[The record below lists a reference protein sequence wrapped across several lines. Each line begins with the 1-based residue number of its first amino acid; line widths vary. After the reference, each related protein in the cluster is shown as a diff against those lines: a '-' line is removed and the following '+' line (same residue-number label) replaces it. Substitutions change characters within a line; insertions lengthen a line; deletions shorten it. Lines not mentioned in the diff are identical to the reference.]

1 MPWQAPKPTAALA
14 ARATMLTWVSW
25 VKAQLGFGPPPGPPP
40 ADRLV
45 AACAS
50 GDLPSALAAV
60 AAGAS
65 VNGEGTGRDGDVWL
79 PLESAVIHR
88 HCAVVVWLLSQGAHT
103 SGETTVMFYAAV
115 CSAPDILQL
124 VIDAG
129 GDVSGLLLLYATRED
144 NVRLLLAQ
152 PSLDLAVT
160 QHEHVAERFAQDPG
174 RPWIADLMSREVST
188 PTPRECPCDSLTTAK
203 KKKRWPYLTTKTNQ
217 AFEPLSISCL
227 VCCVSSFPPFV
238 FLDFLTRS
246 RWCFRYLRGID
257 SKICCASSDRET
269 RGTGTLAGLRAPSFA
284 SPGGRDFLRPLCLLV
299 CASQQSRPHASWM
312 QLTRPAWPDWCGF
325 MYRRWVLRMRCCT
338 AMICTVRFLLPGRHG
353 SGRTACAGGEG
364 LRQQLRMPCTRA
376 WNCVHHCCDNDWS
389 PCFHLPAGA
398 TAQRASVLLDYC
410 GDSIT
415 RLPVLYCAAVVVN
428 AQNHFS
434 SRRGNG

>member
-1 MPWQAPKPTAALA
+1 MLEAYGCVPWQAPKPTAALA

-129 GDVSGLLLLYATRED
+129 GDVSGASGGMPPLYFATRED

-152 PSLDLAVT
+152 PSLDLSVMR
-160 QHEHVAERFAQDPG
+160 HEQTAEQFARDQG
-174 RPWIADLMSREVST
+174 RHWVADLMSREVST
-188 PTPRECPCDSLTTAK
+188 
-203 KKKRWPYLTTKTNQ
+203 
-217 AFEPLSISCL
+217 
-227 VCCVSSFPPFV
+227 
-238 FLDFLTRS
+238 
-246 RWCFRYLRGID
+246 
-257 SKICCASSDRET
+257 CAS
-269 RGTGTLAGLRAPSFA
+269 F
-284 SPGGRDFLRPLCLLV
+284 
-299 CASQQSRPHASWM
+299 
-312 QLTRPAWPDWCGF
+312 
-325 MYRRWVLRMRCCT
+325 
-338 AMICTVRFLLPGRHG
+338 IRFD
-353 SGRTACAGGEG
+353 
-364 LRQQLRMPCTRA
+364 
-376 WNCVHHCCDNDWS
+376 VV
-389 PCFHLPAGA
+389 
-398 TAQRASVLLDYC
+398 QRSC
-410 GDSIT
+410 
-415 RLPVLYCAAVVVN
+415 
-428 AQNHFS
+428 
-434 SRRGNG
+434 